1 MFIYFI
7 IFCCCHTQMKKKQK
21 NATSLSYTTIFSYP
35 YWMRLLWLW
44 KYIYI
49 KVIDIDRINL
59 ICNVRWRVYKW
70 GGAPSNAT
78 LNDHTP
84 AFPYACHKHEWWF
97 TFFGRY
103 EDGHDLLLPLQHT
116 LGTYCVRW
124 PNAMD
129 TRKQKYSFIQIHKVS
144 SYWVCTIHPL
154 RSHTFHLFFFSRKPF
169 WTIFLQIVVCEL
181 FCSFCLSAESMRAI
195 RHSFTF
201 HLSTWCACVKS
212 LTAQW
217 KRWSDILFAHSYPIS
232 IWLRTVVTWKAIY
245 WWDLWYNHFVHAE
258 KKMGW
263 MLVVECCAHT
273 ILW

>member
-21 NATSLSYTTIFSYP
+21 TQPAYHIQRYFLIHIEWGCCGFGN
-35 YWMRLLWLW
+35 
-44 KYIYI
+44 IYI

-154 RSHTFHLFFFSRKPF
+154 RSHTFHLFFSLVNHSEQFFSRSLFANYFVHFVFQLKVCEPYVIPLHF
-169 WTIFLQIVVCEL
+169 IFLPDVL
-181 FCSFCLSAESMRAI
+181 A
-195 RHSFTF
+195 
-201 HLSTWCACVKS
+201 
-212 LTAQW
+212 
-217 KRWSDILFAHSYPIS
+217 
-232 IWLRTVVTWKAIY
+232 
-245 WWDLWYNHFVHAE
+245 
-258 KKMGW
+258 
-263 MLVVECCAHT
+263 
-273 ILW
+273 